1 MEKTDNSEG
10 TCNTVF
16 TTRKLEKCQSEENR
30 RMIVSQFLG
39 ENLSLVQK
47 IDLKMSRSLSP
58 NALQRVIR
66 SLPSSR
72 LNSTSLCSLSLSPSP
87 GQRRRNS
94 PLRSLDTIL
103 GLCPAAPSTSSS
115 SSSRPSSPSQLS
127 FLGQI
132 YRHSIQQR
140 EGKETQQL
148 SKFDK

>member
-1 MEKTDNSEG
+1 MEKTDKSEG
-10 TCNTVF
+10 TCSTVF
-16 TTRKLEKCQSEENR
+16 TKRKLEKCLSEENR
-30 RMIVSQFLG
+30 RMVTYQFLG
-39 ENLSLVQK
+39 ENLSLVPK

-66 SLPSSR
+66 LLPPSR
-72 LNSTSLCSLSLSPSP
+72 QNSTSSCSLSLSPLL
-87 GQRRRNS
+87 GQRRRHS

-115 SSSRPSSPSQLS
+115 SSSRPSSPSKLS

-132 YRHSIQQR
+132 YRHSIEQR

-148 SKFDK
+148 SKFGK